1 MCIAALTE
9 DGDFDFRLECD
20 ERLNEFCLD
29 YPAIE
34 AAADEN
40 SKIDLTK
47 GGLDSPAVRSS
58 SVMPSNGSGHDYLS
72 RSVRQEAAEP
82 PKCRVVQRGSW
93 ILR

>member
-47 GGLDSPAVRSS
+47 GGLDSPAVRELLRDA
-58 SVMPSNGSGHDYLS
+58 VERERARLLVTLS
-72 RSVRQEAAEP
+72 TSRGRRTSEMS
-82 PKCRVVQRGSW
+82 RGSTRE
-93 ILR
+93 LDP